1 MHLIIFFTYGVSVKL
16 WNETGLLDREIL
28 IYKEFIKDGHRVTF
42 ITYGDE
48 EDLNFQDKTEGIQ
61 VIPVYK
67 YLRRP
72 GNSFIRFIHSF
83 FVPFKLK
90 NYLKDGDIYKT
101 NQMFGSWMAIISKL
115 LYKKKL
121 VIRCGYEFFRNH
133 GIRGEYHFL
142 KRSLFFIF
150 GYLLEAISYLA
161 ADCVI
166 ITSLSNYE
174 FIKRCFLFN
183 HHKLKVVRNYIDT
196 DLFKPQV
203 TSKTCDLLYIGR
215 ITQCKNLLNLLTAL
229 DGLCYKLAI
238 IGKGELADTLEA
250 ISKEN
255 KINLEMKGV
264 VPNNELPEHINK
276 ARVFILPSFY
286 ENSPKALLEAMSC
299 GAAVIGADVDGI
311 RELIIHK
318 KNGCLCQTDSESIR
332 AAIIELMAD
341 DNLREELGKKARE
354 FTIENCSLKNVYKKE
369 LDLYGE
375 VLKSNAR
382 KSRAKGY

>member
-1 MHLIIFFTYGVSVKL
+1 MHLTIFFTYGVSVKL

-28 IYKEFIKDGHRVTF
+28 IYKRFIEDGHKVTF
-42 ITYGDE
+42 VTYGGQK
-48 EDLNFQDKTEGIQ
+48 DLSFQDKTEGIS

-83 FVPFKLK
+83 FIPFRLK
-90 NYLKDGDIYKT
+90 TFLEDGDIYKT
-101 NQMFGSWMAIISKL
+101 NQMFGSWVAIISKL

-121 VIRCGYEFFRNH
+121 VVRCGYEFLRNH
-133 GIRGEYHFL
+133 GIRGDYNFF
-142 KRSLFFIF
+142 KKSLFFIF
-150 GYLLEAISYLA
+150 GYLLEAISYLV

-196 DLFKPQV
+196 DLFKPQI
-203 TSKTCDLLYIGR
+203 TAKTCDLLYIGR
-215 ITQCKNLLNLLTAL
+215 ITQCKNLLNLL
-229 DGLCYKLAI
+229 DGLKGLDCKLTI
-238 IGKGELADTLEA
+238 IGKGELADTLET

-255 KINLEMKGV
+255 KINLEMKGI

-276 ARVFILPSFY
+276 AKIFILPSFY
-286 ENSPKALLEAMSC
+286 ENSPKSLLEAMSC
-299 GAAVIGADVDGI
+299 GATVIGTEVDGI

-318 KNGCLCQTDSESIR
+318 KNGCLCRTDPESIR
-332 AAIIELMAD
+332 AAIIELMTN
-341 DNLREELGKKARE
+341 DNLREELGKNARE

-369 LDLYGE
+369 LDLYE
-375 VLKSNAR
+375 ELLKS
-382 KSRAKGY
+382 